1 MPIPRNTIRKLASS
15 NAVYT
20 QGLSYLTG
28 MSVKNAEVLNSEFVD
43 IYQIKGTITVGSRS
57 YHPAAEID
65 DSAQAIN
72 SYHCDC
78 ADAAKMSGAC
88 KHVVGLLLTLE
99 NRFFNQNISR
109 RADKDQELKQEKE
122 KSAALTLIST
132 YARKTVRKTLAE
144 QDRTTVK
151 LLPVLDFG
159 EPDLPKLSFRLGNEH
174 MYVIKDLSV
183 FFANM
188 QSGSVKEYGKYFSF
202 LHDEANFSA
211 ESLPF
216 LHFFMSHFDSYT
228 KSLFTA
234 GEIKHMNISPYML
247 DELISLH
254 GETPIVTTD
263 QKLTLAARNPELW
276 LYIKKSG
283 NSYVMRLANSDFT
296 LLKGYRR
303 LYIMRGERLYA
314 CDEKFTDACSEFL
327 LELSQ
332 KEQLSI
338 SEDDMHAFY
347 NNVLMSIAPFINI
360 RTADNLDIFVP
371 EPLESKIYFDRE
383 RTGRVTAKLKFSYGD
398 VEYDAYDKER
408 ELKAV
413 GNLREELLVKT
424 VLERFMQGVETESGY
439 AYIYRDDEK
448 LYTLLTEGIDI
459 LRKYAEV
466 FATDS
471 FKGIKIKPAP
481 SIGVGVRLDSDLL
494 NLNILLDGIERQELA
509 DVLDSYRQRK
519 KYHRLK
525 DGSFIDLKQGSLSEL
540 ASLTVGLHLSTD
552 SISEEMISV
561 PKFRAMY
568 LDRVLK
574 ESAHLHYER
583 GGGFKEM
590 IMSIR
595 DSQDT
600 HYAVPVGLKH
610 ILRNYQK
617 HGFRWLKTL
626 LNYGFCGILADDM
639 GLGKT
644 LEVISLLLS
653 EKEEKGSL
661 SALVICPSSLVLNWD
676 NEVKKFAPELST
688 VAIIGS
694 AEERAQMLEHINDYD
709 IVITSYEL
717 LKRDLESY
725 KKHIFDFEI
734 IDEAQYIKNFRTQNA
749 KAVKAIV
756 GKNRM
761 ALTGTPIENSLAEL
775 WSIFDYLMPDFLF
788 SYAHFKKNYEIP
800 IIKEKDDDALDNLRK
815 MVSPFILR
823 RLKSDVLKE
832 LPEKTETVV
841 YSQFGQE
848 QEKLY
853 AANLAE
859 MRAELEESLSDSDL
873 TKNRFHILAML
884 TRLRQLCCHPSLV
897 YENYKDQSAKC
908 ETCMELIETSIESG
922 HKILVFS
929 QFTSMLDILQQELA
943 ERKIPFYLIEGAT
956 KHEERVRQVEQ
967 FNSDSTPV
975 FLVSLKAGGTGLN
988 LTGADVV
995 IHYDPWWNLS
1005 VQNQASDRAHR
1016 IGQKNHV
1023 QVFKLIVKGSI
1034 EEKILRLQ
1042 EKKAELADS
1051 IIKEG
1056 DQLLSSMDREE
1067 ILRLF
1072 E

>member
-1 MPIPRNTIRKLASS
+1 MPIPRNTIRKLAQS
-15 NAVYT
+15 NSVYT
-20 QGLSYLTG
+20 QGLGYLTG
-28 MSVKNAEVLNSEFVD
+28 MSVKNTEVLNSEFVD
-43 IYQIKGTITVGSRS
+43 IYHIKGAIAVGNRV
-57 YHPAAEID
+57 YHPSAEID
-65 DSAQAIN
+65 DSAQEIN

-78 ADAAKMSGAC
+78 ADSGKSGAC

-109 RADKDQELKQEKE
+109 RADKDIEVKQKEEKNT
-122 KSAALTLIST
+122 AQALINS

-144 QDRTTVK
+144 QNSEPVK
-151 LLPVLDFG
+151 FLPVFDFS
-159 EPDLPKLSFRLGNEH
+159 EPDNIKLSFRLGNDH
-174 MYVIKDLSV
+174 MYVIKDLTV
-183 FFANM
+183 FYNDM
-188 QSGSVKEYGKYFSF
+188 KNGNVKEYGKYFSF
-202 LHDEANFSA
+202 LHDESNFSE

-216 LHFFMSHFDSYT
+216 LHFFMSHFDGFL
-228 KSLFTA
+228 KSQFSMS
-234 GEIKHMNISPYML
+234 EIKHMAIAPYMF
-247 DELISLH
+247 DELLELC
-254 GETPIVTTD
+254 GENYLVTTE
-263 QKLTLAARNPELW
+263 QRLKIKKHNPQMC

-283 NSYVMRLANSDFT
+283 SSYVMRLSNSEFV
-296 LLKGYRR
+296 LIKGYSR
-303 LYIMRGERLYA
+303 LYIMRGESLYV
-314 CDEKFTDACSEFL
+314 CDKDFSDICSEFL
-327 LELSQ
+327 TEISE

-338 SEDDMHAFY
+338 SCDDMRAFY
-347 NNVLMSIAPFINI
+347 NNVIASIFPFINI
-360 RTADNLDIFVP
+360 RTTEDLEEFVP
-371 EPLESKIYFDRE
+371 KPLEAKIYFDKE
-383 RTGRVTAKLKFSYGD
+383 RNGRIIASLKFIYGD
-398 VEYDAYDKER
+398 EEYEAYDKKR
-408 ELKAV
+408 EFKTV
-413 GNLREELLVKT
+413 GNLRAELLVKT
-424 VLERFMQGVETESGY
+424 VLERFMQGIDEENGY

-448 LYTLLTEGIDI
+448 IFTLLTEGLDV

-466 FATDS
+466 FATEN
-471 FKGIKIKPAP
+471 FRTIKIKPAP
-481 SIGVGVRLDSDLL
+481 SVGVGVRLDSDLL
-494 NLNILLDGIERQELA
+494 NLNILLDGIERQELT
-509 DVLDSYRQRK
+509 DVLTSYRQRK

-540 ASLTVGLHLSTD
+540 ASLTVGLHLNVD
-552 SISEEMISV
+552 SLSDEVIAV

-600 HYAVPVGLKH
+600 HYAVPQALKH

-626 LNYGFCGILADDM
+626 INYGFCGILADDM

-644 LEVISLLLS
+644 LEIISLLLS
-653 EKEEKGSL
+653 EKEEKGRV
-661 SALVICPSSLVLNWD
+661 SALVVCPSSLVLNWD
-676 NEVKKFAPELST
+676 NEIKKFAPELS
-688 VAIIGS
+688 ALALIGN
-694 AEERAQMLEHINDYD
+694 AEEREQKLGQIENHD

-725 KKHIFDFEI
+725 QKHIFDFEI

-749 KAVKAIV
+749 KAVKAISS
-756 GKNRM
+756 KNRM

-775 WSIFDYLMPDFLF
+775 WSIFDFLMPDFLF
-788 SYAHFKKNYEIP
+788 SYAHFKKSYEVP
-800 IIKEKDDDALDNLRK
+800 IIKEKDEDTLNDLRK

-823 RLKSDVLKE
+823 RLKGEVLKE
-832 LPEKTETVV
+832 LPEKTETVI
-841 YSQFGQE
+841 YSQFGSE

-859 MRAELEESLSDSDL
+859 MRAELEESLADSDFS
-873 TKNRFHILAML
+873 KSRFHILAML

-897 YENYKDQSAKC
+897 YENYKEQSAKC
-908 ETCMELIETSIESG
+908 EACMELIENSIESG

-929 QFTSMLDILQQELA
+929 QFTSMLDILQQELSD
-943 ERKIPFYLIEGAT
+943 RKIPFYLIEGAT
-956 KHEERVRQVEQ
+956 KHEERVSQVDK
-967 FNSDSTPV
+967 FNSDNTPV

-1023 QVFKLIVKGSI
+1023 QVFKLIVKNSI

-1056 DQLLSSMDREE
+1056 DQLLSAMDKEE

>member
-15 NAVYT
+15 NTVYT
-20 QGLSYLTG
+20 QGLGYLTG

-43 IYQIKGTITVGSRS
+43 IYHIKGTVTVGSRS
-57 YHPAAEID
+57 YHPEAEID
-65 DSAQAIN
+65 DSAQVIN
-72 SYHCDC
+72 SFNCDC
-78 ADAAKMSGAC
+78 ADSEKAGAC

-99 NRFFNQNISR
+99 NRFFNKNISR
-109 RADKDQELKQEKE
+109 RADKDTEKE
-122 KSAALTLIST
+122 QQKEKNEAQALINS

-144 QDRTTVK
+144 QDPILVK
-151 LLPVLDFG
+151 FLPILDFS
-159 EPDLPKLSFRLGNEH
+159 EPDNLKLSFKLGNER
-174 MYVIKDLSV
+174 MYVIKDLSA
-183 FFANM
+183 FYSDM
-188 QSGSVKEYGKYFSF
+188 KSGNVKEYGKYFSF
-202 LHDEANFSA
+202 LHDESNFSE
-211 ESLPF
+211 ESRAF
-216 LHFFMSHFDSYT
+216 LRFFMAHFDSCA
-228 KSLFTA
+228 KAQFA
-234 GEIKHMNISPYML
+234 VGEMKHMNITPHML
-247 DELISLH
+247 DELIKLC
-254 GETPIVTTD
+254 GENIITAE
-263 QKLTLAARNPELW
+263 QKLEIKKHSPQMC

-283 NSYVMRLANSDFT
+283 SSYVMRLSNSDFV
-296 LLKGYRR
+296 LLKGYSR
-303 LYIMRGERLYA
+303 LYIIRDEKLYE
-314 CDEKFTDACSEFL
+314 CDESFSWACSEFL
-327 LELSQ
+327 TQ
-332 KEQLSI
+332 ICVKEQLSI
-338 SEDDMHAFY
+338 GEDDMQAFY
-347 NNVLMSIAPFINI
+347 NNVIVSILPFINI
-360 RTADNLDIFVP
+360 RTSEDLEGFMP
-371 EPLESKIYFDRE
+371 KPLESKIYFDRE
-383 RTGRVTAKLKFSYGD
+383 RTGRITARLKFSYGD
-398 VEYDAYDKER
+398 EEYDAYDKNR
-408 ELKAV
+408 ELKTV
-413 GNLREELLVKT
+413 GNLRAELLVQT
-424 VLERFMQGVETESGY
+424 VLERFMQGIEEDSGY

-448 LYTLLTEGIDI
+448 LYTLLTDGIDI

-466 FATDS
+466 FATES
-471 FKGIKIKPAP
+471 FKGIKIKTAP
-481 SIGVGVRLDSDLL
+481 SVGVGVRLDSDLL
-494 NLNILLDGIERQELA
+494 SLNILLDGFERQELA
-509 DVLDSYRQRK
+509 GVLDSYKQRK

-540 ASLTVGLHLSTD
+540 ASLTAGLHLAAESLSD
-552 SISEEMISV
+552 EIIAV

-600 HYAVPVGLKH
+600 HYAVPSSLKH

-626 LNYGFCGILADDM
+626 LSYGFCGILADDM

-653 EKEEKGSL
+653 EKEEKSKV
-661 SALVICPSSLVLNWD
+661 SALVVCPSSLVLNWD
-676 NEVKKFAPELST
+676 NEIKKFAPELSSL
-688 VAIIGS
+688 ALIGS
-694 AEERAQMLEHINDYD
+694 AEEREQKLEQIENYD

-725 KKHIFDFEI
+725 RKHIFDFEI

-749 KAVKAIV
+749 KAVKAISS
-756 GKNRM
+756 KSRI

-775 WSIFDYLMPDFLF
+775 WSIFDFLMPDFLF
-788 SYAHFKKNYEIP
+788 SYAHFKKNYESP
-800 IIKEKDDDALDNLRK
+800 IIKEKDEDALNDLRK

-823 RLKSDVLKE
+823 RLKSEVLKE

-841 YSQFGQE
+841 YAQFGQE
-848 QEKLY
+848 QEKIY
-853 AANLAE
+853 SANLAE
-859 MRAELEESLSDSDL
+859 MRAELEEALSDSDFS
-873 TKNRFHILAML
+873 KNRFHILAML

-908 ETCMELIETSIESG
+908 ETCMELIENSIESG

-929 QFTSMLDILQQELA
+929 QFTSMLDILQQELT

-956 KHEERVRQVEQ
+956 KHEERVRQVER
-967 FNSDSTPV
+967 FNNDNTPV

-988 LTGADVV
+988 LTGADIV

-1023 QVFKLIVKGSI
+1023 QIFKLIVKDSI
-1034 EEKILRLQ
+1034 EEKILKLQ

-1056 DQLLSSMDREE
+1056 DQLLSAMDKDE